1 MSDERLNVERLTINE
16 KRLKDVNMNSRGL
29 LSPRYF
35 CVHIF
40 VATKKMNDKRKNV

>member
-29 LSPRYF
+29 LSPRFFYD
-35 CVHIF
+35 CTIMASVKTR
-40 VATKKMNDKRKNV
+40 V